1 MIRIQRNAISCA
13 FVALSMLLM
22 LQPASAQ
29 IFFADFEDGSGEN
42 NPPLWVPDNDGQAWG
57 TVAFL
62 GSGQGLKNLNEGCFP
77 RFRRAGGGILN
88 FANGHFI

>member
-1 MIRIQRNAISCA
+1 
-13 FVALSMLLM
+13 
-22 LQPASAQ
+22 
-29 IFFADFEDGSGEN
+29 
-42 NPPLWVPDNDGQAWG
+42 VPDNDGQAWG